1 MTNFLKCVII
11 DKNPG
16 GGYLKKEKKPIG
28 INKVE
33 SETHYFSYSAM
44 DEYFNNCKKY
54 AREYIKNIERVVSK
68 KDVGFILGDNKNEK
82 PIPVQN
88 KRTSERVYIR
98 IPVYVYTE
106 NSIYMD
112 YSVDISEGG
121 IGIESLEPL
130 EKGKRVNLTLYFSPD
145 NQLNTGA
152 EVVWARKENMNKTVG
167 FCFKD
172 LSSEAKN
179 HLINLILTSK
189 NKQPN
194 DF

>member
-1 MTNFLKCVII
+1 
-11 DKNPG
+11 
-16 GGYLKKEKKPIG
+16 LKKEKKERKPDKAE
-28 INKVE
+28 NEV
-33 SETHYFSYSAM
+33 HYFSYSAM
-44 DEYFNNCKKY
+44 DEYFNKCKKN
-54 AREYIKNIERVVSK
+54 AIEYLKNIERVVTN
-68 KDVGFILGDNKNEK
+68 KDVGFILGEKNNKQETNSFPK
-82 PIPVQN
+82 

-130 EKGKRVNLTLYFSPD
+130 EKGKRVNLTLYFSSE
-145 NQLNTGA
+145 NQLNAGA
-152 EVVWARKENMNKTVG
+152 EVAWSAKENINKTVG

-172 LSSEAKN
+172 LSPDVKN
-179 HLINLILTSK
+179 YLINLILTSK

-194 DF
+194 DV

>member
-1 MTNFLKCVII
+1 LKRE
-11 DKNPG
+11 KN
-16 GGYLKKEKKPIG
+16 
-28 INKVE
+28 
-33 SETHYFSYSAM
+33 YFSYSAI
-44 DEYFNNCKKY
+44 DEYFNNCKKN
-54 AREYIKNIERVVSK
+54 ALEYLKNIERVVSK
-68 KDVGFILGDNKNEK
+68 RDVNFILGNKEYK
-82 PIPVQN
+82 QEIVLTQK

-130 EKGKRVNLTLYFSPD
+130 EKGKKVNLTLYFSSD
-145 NQLNTGA
+145 NQLSTGA
-152 EVVWARKENMNKTVG
+152 EVAWSAKENINKTVG

-172 LSSEAKN
+172 LSPEMKN
-179 HLINLILTSK
+179 YLINLILTSK

-194 DF
+194 DV